1 MQRTLQAH
9 GRRRIETWQG
19 RLTLVLRSAMVN
31 RVVNNREIDDAFAAL
46 GDPTRRRIVERLA
59 RREQTVGEL
68 ASGFAMSPPA
78 ISKHVKV
85 LERCGLLRRR
95 IVGREHHCRLGVRKL
110 TMLSTWIARQ
120 ERYWNGAL
128 DRLTANVE
136 RDVTNTDRK
145 DL

>member
-1 MQRTLQAH
+1 
-9 GRRRIETWQG
+9 
-19 RLTLVLRSAMVN
+19 MVKH
-31 RVVNNREIDDAFAAL
+31 VEIDDAFAAL

-59 RREQTVGEL
+59 RKEQTVGEL
-68 ASGFAMSPPA
+68 ANGFAMSPPA

-95 IVGREHHCRLGVRKL
+95 VVGREHYCRLGVRKL

-128 DRLTANVE
+128 DRLATNVGRDAN
-136 RDVTNTDRK
+136 DDDRK
-145 DL
+145 D

>member
-1 MQRTLQAH
+1 
-9 GRRRIETWQG
+9 
-19 RLTLVLRSAMVN
+19 MVN
-31 RVVNNREIDDAFAAL
+31 NKEIDDAFAAL

-59 RREQTVGEL
+59 RREQTIGEL
-68 ASGFAMSPPA
+68 SSGFAMSPPA

-95 IVGREHHCRLGVRKL
+95 VVGREHHCRLGVRKL

-128 DRLTANVE
+128 DRLAAGVE
-136 RDVTNTDRK
+136 REPDTDDRK
-145 DL
+145 DQ

>member
-1 MQRTLQAH
+1 
-9 GRRRIETWQG
+9 
-19 RLTLVLRSAMVN
+19 MVN